1 MRYLSLREILEL
13 HDKIIEVSGGARGIR
28 DMRSLDSAINQP
40 RLTFNLTD
48 LYPNIL
54 TKAAALCFFLV
65 MNHPFIDGNKRIGHA
80 AMETFLI
87 LNGFEIEA
95 SVDEQEKIILDLA
108 AGKLD
113 RKEFTAWLNDHVV
126 HITSPWGDGGRA

>member
-1 MRYLSLREILEL
+1 MRYLSLPEILEL
-13 HDKIIEVSGGARGIR
+13 HDKIIEFSGGARGIR
-28 DMRSLDSAINQP
+28 DMGALESTINQP
-40 RLTFNLTD
+40 RITFNLTD
-48 LYPNIL
+48 LYPDIL

-65 MNHPFIDGNKRIGHA
+65 KNHPFIDGNKRIGHA

-108 AGKLD
+108 AGKLNRED
-113 RKEFTAWLNDHVV
+113 FSIWLHK
-126 HITSPWGDGGRA
+126 HTIIYR

>member
-28 DMRSLDSAINQP
+28 DMHALESAINQP
-40 RLTFNLTD
+40 RITFNRTD
-48 LYPNIL
+48 LYTDII

-65 MNHPFIDGNKRIGHA
+65 MNHPFIDGNKRVGHA

-95 SVDEQEKIILDLA
+95 TIDDQEKIILDLA
-108 AGKLD
+108 AGKVDLQQ
-113 RKEFTAWLNDHVV
+113 FTIWLNNHIV
-126 HITSPWGDGGRA
+126 HITSP

>member
-13 HDKIIEVSGGARGIR
+13 HDMIIEVYGGTRGIL
-28 DMRSLDSAINQP
+28 DMHALESATNQT
-40 RLTFNLTD
+40 RITFNQTD
-48 LYPNIL
+48 LYPDIL

-65 MNHPFIDGNKRIGHA
+65 MNHPFVDGNKRVGHA

-95 SVDEQEKIILDLA
+95 AIDEQEKIILDLA
-108 AGKLD
+108 AGKVD
-113 RKEFTAWLNDHVV
+113 REEFTVWLNNHTI
-126 HITSPWGDGGRA
+126 HITSP

>member
-13 HDKIIEVSGGARGIR
+13 HDQIIEVSGGARGIR
-28 DMRSLDSAINQP
+28 DMRALESAINQP
-40 RLTFNLTD
+40 RLTFDRID
-48 LYPNIL
+48 LYPDIL

-65 MNHPFIDGNKRIGHA
+65 MNHPFVDCNKRIGHA

-95 SVDEQEKIILDLA
+95 SVDEQEQIMLQIASGELN
-108 AGKLD
+108 
-113 RKEFTAWLNDHVV
+113 RKTFTAWLNDHVI
-126 HITSPWGDGGRA
+126 HITSP

>member
-13 HDKIIEVSGGARGIR
+13 HDEIIEVSGGARGIR
-28 DMRSLDSAINQP
+28 DIRALESAINQP
-40 RLTFNLTD
+40 RLTFDQTD
-48 LYPNIL
+48 LYPDIL

-65 MNHPFIDGNKRIGHA
+65 NNHPFVDGNKRIGHA

-95 SVDEQEKIILDLA
+95 SVDEQERIILQLA
-108 AGKLD
+108 SGELS
-113 RKEFTAWLNDHVV
+113 RETFTAWLNDHVI
-126 HITSPWGDGGRA
+126 HITS

>member
-28 DMRSLDSAINQP
+28 DMHALESAINQP
-40 RLTFNLTD
+40 RITFNRTD
-48 LYPNIL
+48 LYTDII

-65 MNHPFIDGNKRIGHA
+65 MNHPFIDGNKRVGHA

-95 SVDEQEKIILDLA
+95 TIDDQEKIILDLA
-108 AGKLD
+108 AGKVD
-113 RKEFTAWLNDHVV
+113 REQFTIWLNNHIV
-126 HITSPWGDGGRA
+126 HITSP

>member
-28 DMRSLDSAINQP
+28 DIRALESAINQP
-40 RLTFNLTD
+40 RITFNQTD
-48 LYPNIL
+48 LYPDII
-54 TKAAALCFFLV
+54 TKAAALCFFLI
-65 MNHPFIDGNKRIGHA
+65 MNHPFVDGNKRIGHA

-95 SVDEQEKIILDLA
+95 TIDDQEKIILDLA
-108 AGKLD
+108 AGKVD
-113 RKEFTAWLNDHVV
+113 REQFTIWLNNHIV
-126 HITSPWGDGGRA
+126 HITSP

>member
-13 HDKIIEVSGGARGIR
+13 HDRIIEVSGGAKGIR
-28 DMRSLDSAINQP
+28 DMQALESAINQP
-40 RLTFNLTD
+40 RLTFNQTD
-48 LYPNIL
+48 LYPDIL

-65 MNHPFIDGNKRIGHA
+65 MNHSFVDGNKRIGHA

-95 SVDEQEKIILDLA
+95 SIDEQEKIIFDLA
-108 AGKLD
+108 AGRLD
-113 RKEFTAWLNDHVV
+113 REEFTTWLNNHII
-126 HITSPWGDGGRA
+126 HITSS